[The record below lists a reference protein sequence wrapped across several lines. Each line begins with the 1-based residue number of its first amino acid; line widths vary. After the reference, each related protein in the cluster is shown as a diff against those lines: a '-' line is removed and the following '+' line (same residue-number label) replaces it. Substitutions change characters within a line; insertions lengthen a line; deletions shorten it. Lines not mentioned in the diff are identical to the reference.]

1 MKQSFYLAIKYLRF
15 HYIRTLILFT
25 SIGLILYLPA
35 GLRKLVTES
44 EIQMTARA
52 DATPLIIGAK
62 GNSTDLVINT
72 LYFEQTEIDA
82 LDMQILDELEKTG
95 FG

>member
-1 MKQSFYLAIKYLRF
+1 MKQSFYLALQYLRF
-15 HYIRTLILFT
+15 HYLRTLILFT

-44 EIQMTARA
+44 EIQMMARA
-52 DATPLIIGAK
+52 EATPLIIGAK

-72 LYFEQTEIDA
+72 LYFHEEPLGVIKLDA
-82 LDMQILDELEKTG
+82 SSREAGQN
-95 FG
+95 